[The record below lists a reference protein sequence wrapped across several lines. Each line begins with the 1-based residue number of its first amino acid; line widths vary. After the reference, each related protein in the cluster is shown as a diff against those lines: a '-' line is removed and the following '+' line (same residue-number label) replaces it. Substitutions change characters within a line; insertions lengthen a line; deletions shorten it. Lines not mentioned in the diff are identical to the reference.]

1 MKVFDLKKQNL
12 ESNPDPNM
20 HNSDTNIDFGS
31 MLRKCLF
38 LDMYDIPC
46 DNDDYAE
53 FLKTLYAGS
62 NQNQR

>member
-1 MKVFDLKKQNL
+1 M

-62 NQNQR
+62 SQNQR